1 MKLLNTISKKN
12 FSIKKYIKPRHTQQF
27 FDNEVI
33 NRHHDRVKKIK
44 NKILK
49 K

>member
-1 MKLLNTISKKN
+1 MKLFNALAKKN

-33 NRHHDRVKKIK
+33 NKHQNKVLK
-44 NKILK
+44 NKK
-49 K
+49 